1 MNLALIII
9 TLFNALSIGFLGLCL
24 LRLRDYRTKYKLKEN
39 HHTLLF
45 GFVSLQHIVI
55 LYIAGVAFITC
66 AGYALVYYLSLR

>member
-24 LRLRDYRTKYKLKEN
+24 LRLRDYGKKYKLKEN

-45 GFVSLQHIVI
+45 GFVSMKHII
-55 LYIAGVAFITC
+55 MLYIAGVAFVTC
-66 AGYALVYYLSLR
+66 AGYAFVFYLSSR